1 MELLAHNFSAEF
13 ARSADLA
20 KGVARSDEA
29 SAKPLI
35 AFRDAEQMS
44 LMVRA
49 TAFVFADPHTRA
61 LHDVIERVAPSEAT
75 VLITGETGTGKE
87 LVARHVH
94 ALSRRRD
101 AGFIAINCG
110 AFSETLIESELF
122 GYERGAYT
130 GAMQGKAGWFET
142 ANGGTLFLDEIG
154 DLPLAMQVKLLR
166 VLQER
171 EVVRL
176 GARRAVPIDVRLIA
190 ATNIDL
196 SEAVRAGRFRE
207 DLYYRLQVIALPV
220 MPLRE
225 RSGDVLP
232 LAHHFM
238 ATYSRRLQVD
248 DARLSPEAE
257 RALLSYP
264 WPGNIRE
271 LENVMHRAVL
281 LSRAGLVTPTELNLP
296 GWHNAP
302 PAMLQP
308 AATHYAPP
316 PARPADAAVPDL
328 APGAAYVSGGQPFA
342 PGPAA
347 GDSQTPGFGA
357 AHASG
362 APSFPPGAAYASGG
376 AMPSS
381 GPAGAVSAAEAFG
394 AAVVNVPANAAFHRA
409 WQTLLASG
417 EPIEFEALQQEL
429 VLAAWEHCQRNQVR
443 AAKLLNISRNIL
455 RTYLKKAEAIV

>member
-1 MELLAHNFSAEF
+1 
-13 ARSADLA
+13 
-20 KGVARSDEA
+20 
-29 SAKPLI
+29 
-35 AFRDAEQMS
+35 MS

-49 TAFVFADPHTRA
+49 TAFVFADPNTRA

-308 AATHYAPP
+308 AAPHYAPP
-316 PARPADAAVPDL
+316 PARPADTTAPDLAPSAAHGSGSQSL
-328 APGAAYVSGGQPFA
+328 APGAAHVSGGAVLPN
-342 PGPAA
+342 
-347 GDSQTPGFGA
+347 
-357 AHASG
+357 
-362 APSFPPGAAYASGG
+362 
-376 AMPSS
+376 
-381 GPAGAVSAAEAFG
+381 GPAGAVPAADTFG
-394 AAVVNVPANAAFHRA
+394 AAVAHAPANAAFHRA